1 MTRLSRVMTTS
12 RLSATPWATAVSL
25 FTKPGQGQVGFGNRD
40 ELHKNGAC
48 RHLLDALMV
57 PSHLPFMAA
66 SATSFK
72 NNLIDLALLT
82 TVTTI
87 LSLLYH
93 RRFERPGRL
102 CTAEGLMAKLL
113 FVYGAAQ
120 LLQAPTSQ
128 LFLVELLLL
137 VLTMTCFFF
146 TNIYKQLYDRL
157 HIGMHLIPAVWCF
170 IVGSYH
176 QPLLR
181 L

>member
-1 MTRLSRVMTTS
+1 
-12 RLSATPWATAVSL
+12 VSL

-40 ELHKNGAC
+40 ELHKSGAQ
-48 RHLLDALMV
+48 RHIFDALMV
-57 PSHLPFMAA
+57 PSHIPFMAA

-72 NNLIDLALLT
+72 NNLTELALLT
-82 TVTTI
+82 AVTTI

-93 RRFERPGRL
+93 RGFERPGRL
-102 CTAEGLMAKLL
+102 CTAEGLIAKLL

-137 VLTMTCFFF
+137 ILTMTCFFL
-146 TNIYKQLYDRL
+146 TNLYKQLYDRL

-170 IVGSYH
+170 VVASFH
-176 QPLLR
+176 QPLFR